1 MNITLVEVAG
11 ANFRTSKTGDATN
24 TKMMERLG
32 VTKRY
37 LPARLAIARSLAIP
51 GQPAPLPSG
60 YDAGRDIK
68 GDTLF
73 GTTTELSTW
82 LSLIV
87 EHSGRD
93 DISVKKL
100 VALVA
105 AHWERGLQH
114 HEQDWALSEKNLPA
128 FLRRLVAEADL
139 PSTATTSKQAGDDP
153 VFSGELTL
161 PIGEVSREIR
171 SNKHV
176 YWSMNGPGGSP
187 HCAIM
192 GGVGSGKTRTAV
204 AMIRAIREKSKVPV
218 IAFDFKGDLV
228 FDEDGK
234 GYGIEKLLDAEVV
247 APPRIP
253 VPLDVL
259 TLSSGDEI
267 DVAQAAA
274 RFRDSFG
281 LLNQRLG
288 ARQKTAVLEA
298 AKRALQANTPCELHH
313 VRDNLTEVYEEREM
327 AIDGAISTMSEICEF
342 PLFAPDQQSPQ
353 FFQKSW
359 VIQLLPEIGD
369 ERRNIVTN
377 LILDALDRHIS
388 SLPDSPVEGGFRSLR
403 MLCLV
408 DEAHRILGKKLPG
421 LSNLVRMSRSKGG
434 AIMLVSQSPDDFAGI
449 EDDFLAEMGLVVA
462 FGTNAKPAA
471 VKRILGKGSNLSA
484 LSTGECFAK
493 QRGEQ
498 AARKLLAW
506 E

>member
-1 MNITLVEVAG
+1 MSITLIEAAR
-11 ANFRTSKTGDATN
+11 ANFRASKAGDAIN
-24 TKMMERLG
+24 TAMMGRLG
-32 VTKRY
+32 VAKRL

-51 GQPAPLPSG
+51 GQPAPIPG
-60 YDAGRDIK
+60 KHGTGNTIK
-68 GDTLF
+68 GDILF
-73 GTTTELSTW
+73 GTGTELSTW
-82 LSLIV
+82 LSLII

-93 DISVKKL
+93 DMNIKEL
-100 VALVA
+100 IALVA
-105 AHWERGLQH
+105 AHWDRGLQH
-114 HEQDWALSEKNLPA
+114 HEKDWELSGQDRSA
-128 FLRRLVAEADL
+128 FIRRLVDEAEL
-139 PSTATTSKQAGDDP
+139 PSTATTAKQVGDAP
-153 VFSGELTL
+153 AFASEMTL
-161 PIGEVSREIR
+161 PIGEVSREIG
-171 SNKHV
+171 SNKQV
-176 YWSMNGPGGSP
+176 SWGMNAPGGSP

-204 AMIRAIREKSKVPV
+204 AIIRAIREKSKVPV

-228 FDEDGK
+228 S

-259 TLSSGDEI
+259 TLSSGDEF

-288 ARQKTAVLEA
+288 TRQKAAVLEA
-298 AKRALQANTPCELHH
+298 ANRALANTPCELRH
-313 VRDNLTEVYEEREM
+313 VRDSLADVYEEQDM
-327 AIDGAISTMSEICEF
+327 NPDGATSTMSEICQF
-342 PLFAPDQQSPQ
+342 PLFAPDQQSPD

-369 ERRNIVTN
+369 ESRNIVTN
-377 LILDALDRHIS
+377 LILDALDRYIS

-403 MLCLV
+403 MFCLV

-449 EDDFLAEMGLVVA
+449 EDNFLDEMGLVVA